1 MIRYLPFL
9 LFLMACGT
17 TQKPKDL
24 NWRTGIM
31 DVLQTQQVAWNN
43 GNIEAFMEGY
53 WKSDSLSFS
62 GSNGRTLGWQK
73 TLARYK
79 SSYPD
84 KDAMGQLAFEVLD
97 LDLLGP
103 ESAVMLGRYTLIRVK
118 DRPTGLFTL
127 IWRKING
134 KWVIVSD
141 HTC

>member
-9 LFLMACGT
+9 LFLIACGT

>member
-1 MIRYLPFL
+1 
-9 LFLMACGT
+9 
-17 TQKPKDL
+17 
-24 NWRTGIM
+24 M